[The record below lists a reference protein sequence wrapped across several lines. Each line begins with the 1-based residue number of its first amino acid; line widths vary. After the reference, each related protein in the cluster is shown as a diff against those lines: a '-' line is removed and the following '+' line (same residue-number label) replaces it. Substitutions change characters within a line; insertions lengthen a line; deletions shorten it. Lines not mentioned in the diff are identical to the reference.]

1 MFKNIRKSKIGTKLT
16 LFFSLIVILYNFSL
30 VNCFFKFKEYVSVS
44 NLNTN
49 TYEVLNYF
57 DDLLNSMINM
67 ETAQRG
73 FAITGLEQFLEPY
86 NEGLNTFD
94 TTYSSLK
101 SLTSNNKKQQ
111 DNLDK
116 IKELAEEWKEIA
128 DSSISL
134 RHEVNNGSKSID
146 DIILLESKEDRKQYI
161 ERYIS
166 NLFTIGTLFDL
177 ILAIIIT
184 IIITKII
191 TNGINKV
198 TIAAR
203 KIAEGEINFE
213 LETNSKDEIGD
224 LVDSFNIMKNTINNL
239 INEVSILSEN
249 AIDGNLK
256 VRGREDKF
264 SGEFKTIVQG
274 FNTTLDAMSTPIH
287 EVISILSEMAKYNLQ
302 VDFDNNYKG
311 DYKII
316 QDSLTNTLSSFN
328 QILKEINYASIH
340 VEEGANQI
348 VVSNQEL
355 ANGSTKQA
363 QDILNISN
371 LINNITS
378 DIKKNANNSN
388 AVHQITLDTVKYA
401 NEGNEQMAQLHNS
414 MKLINESARAGEYG
428 KGFAVV
434 AEEIKKS
441 TTLVTEITD
450 SSNKQSINIDKIN
463 TTLSQISDVVQ
474 STAAISE
481 ENAASSEELLDQST
495 NLKDM
500 ISQYKLK

>member
-1 MFKNIRKSKIGTKLT
+1 
-16 LFFSLIVILYNFSL
+16 
-30 VNCFFKFKEYVSVS
+30 
-44 NLNTN
+44 
-49 TYEVLNYF
+49 
-57 DDLLNSMINM
+57 
-67 ETAQRG
+67 
-73 FAITGLEQFLEPY
+73 
-86 NEGLNTFD
+86 
-94 TTYSSLK
+94 
-101 SLTSNNKKQQ
+101 
-111 DNLDK
+111 
-116 IKELAEEWKEIA
+116 
-128 DSSISL
+128 
-134 RHEVNNGSKSID
+134 
-146 DIILLESKEDRKQYI
+146 
-161 ERYIS
+161 
-166 NLFTIGTLFDL
+166 
-177 ILAIIIT
+177 
-184 IIITKII
+184 
-191 TNGINKV
+191 
-198 TIAAR
+198 
-203 KIAEGEINFE
+203 
-213 LETNSKDEIGD
+213 
-224 LVDSFNIMKNTINNL
+224 MKNTINNL

-401 NEGNEQMAQLHNS
+401 NEGNEQMAQLHDS

-434 AEEIKKS
+434 AEEIKKLAERSSESVKGTPSMIETSINSIAEITKLVDILSESLTEIVNGIKKS